1 MPAPSI
7 PRRQRQRSRSQRP
20 RGTGRRRRRLTDGLV
35 DRRTPRGDY
44 SPGEGSREPT
54 RYGAPLGSAASRR
67 PDHKIPPRHHQWVM
81 AQPAPDCRLDGDR
94 TSKREEID
102 GYGIVNGGA

>member
-1 MPAPSI
+1 
-7 PRRQRQRSRSQRP
+7 
-20 RGTGRRRRRLTDGLV
+20 
-35 DRRTPRGDY
+35 
-44 SPGEGSREPT
+44 
-54 RYGAPLGSAASRR
+54 
-67 PDHKIPPRHHQWVM
+67 M